1 MDYINLFKSGNK
13 IHIKPENKGKFTESA
28 KEAGKSVQEHAHD
41 IVNNLNSTEKQ
52 RKRAQ
57 FAINAKKWKHQ
68 QGGLL
73 QFYIPKAQEGI
84 KTDTIQNTNQF
95 LNTTEKELNKK
106 KVETAEG
113 KKYDLIELL
122 SAGAMPIFTMMYSS
136 WKNPNNK
143 PIIDWM
149 KTPIKQEDYAKTRPI

>member
-1 MDYINLFKSGNK
+1 MMKY
-13 IHIKPENKGKFTESA
+13 
-28 KEAGKSVQEHAHD
+28 
-41 IVNNLNSTEKQ
+41 
-52 RKRAQ
+52 
-57 FAINAKKWKHQ
+57 
-68 QGGLL
+68 
-73 QFYIPKAQEGI
+73 YIPKAQEGI

-95 LNTTEKELNKK
+95 LNTTQKELNKK

-113 KKYDLIELL
+113 KKYDLTQLL

-143 PIIDWM
+143 PIVDWM

>member
-1 MDYINLFKSGNK
+1 MDYINLFESGNK

-41 IVNNLNSTEKQ
+41 IVNNPNATEKQ
-52 RKRAQ
+52 RKRA
-57 FAINAKKWKHQ
+57 
-68 QGGLL
+68 

-95 LNTTEKELNKK
+95 LNTTQKELNKK
-106 KVETAEG
+106 KVKTAEG
-113 KKYDLIELL
+113 KKYDLTQLL
-122 SAGAMPIFTMMYSS
+122 ATGTVPLLTMIYTS

-143 PIIDWM
+143 PVVDWM
-149 KTPIKQEDYAKTRPI
+149 KTPIKQENCGKVSVTLFTMP

>member
-1 MDYINLFKSGNK
+1 MDYINLFKSGR

-28 KEAGKSVQEHAHD
+28 KEAGKSV
-41 IVNNLNSTEKQ
+41 
-52 RKRAQ
+52 
-57 FAINAKKWKHQ
+57 
-68 QGGLL
+68 

-95 LNTTEKELNKK
+95 LNTTQKELNKK

-113 KKYDLIELL
+113 KKYDLTQLL
-122 SAGAMPIFTMMYSS
+122 ATGTVPLLAMLYPS

-143 PIIDWM
+143 PVVDWM
-149 KTPIKQEDYAKTRPI
+149 KTPIKQEDCGKVSVTLFTKP